1 MALLTRLQRI
11 VTGWRPRPATTVL
24 CVVGLVALP
33 TLARMAM
40 QPVLGHTLWFATYYP
55 AILFAGLLLDWRSA
69 CAVLLLSTLA
79 ADILFVSPSLG
90 LSPASADLVALGVFL
105 IAAGLILLVA
115 AGLREALT
123 RLQFAHQREHVL
135 NDELRHRMR
144 NMLAVVQGLAYQTM
158 KGSSPEPDAFYHTF
172 EGRLGALGRAHGLL
186 ADGDWRNYRLAD
198 LIGEALA
205 PFSNSGRISM
215 AGDDCSV
222 PAESCVP
229 LTLVLHELATN
240 ALKYGALSNGEGNV
254 SVNWSCDG
262 GIRIDWVERNG
273 PTVVKPKRRGLG
285 SRLIARQPGLEA
297 VDLRFEAEGVV
308 CGLTL
313 KAAA

>member
-1 MALLTRLQRI
+1 MALLTRLQRV
-11 VTGWRPRPATTVL
+11 VTGWRPQPATTLL

-33 TLARMAM
+33 TLARMGM
-40 QPVLGHTLWFATYYP
+40 QPLLGRTLWFATYYP
-55 AILFAGLLLDWRSA
+55 AILFAGLLLDWRAA
-69 CAVLLLSTLA
+69 CAVLLLSAVA
-79 ADILFVSPSLG
+79 ADVLFVSPSLD
-90 LSPASADLVALGVFL
+90 LSSAPGDLVALGVFAF
-105 IAAGLILLVA
+105 AAGLILLVA

-123 RLQFAHQREHVL
+123 RLQLANQREHIL

-158 KGSSPEPDAFYHTF
+158 RSGNPEPDAFYRTF

-222 PAESCVP
+222 PPESCVP

-240 ALKYGALSNGEGNV
+240 ALKYGALSNGEGDV
-254 SVNWSCDG
+254 SVNWTCSD

-273 PTVVKPKRRGLG
+273 PPVVKPTRRGLG

-297 VDLRFEAEGVV
+297 VDLRFEANGVV
-308 CGLTL
+308 CGLMLQPAT
-313 KAAA
+313 